1 MPGITPTAITPPP
14 SIPTQEPSKLG
25 LGKDQT
31 KPLDKDLEKHLGHV
45 QGKHKPE
52 AKNKPQPQHK
62 PEAKSKSAHQQQQ
75 PASSNPSN
83 DDSTKHSHHKHHH
96 KHAHQPAAAH

>member
-14 SIPTQEPSKLG
+14 SIPTHEPSKFG

-31 KPLDKDLEKHLGHV
+31 KPLDKDLEKHLGNV

-52 AKNKPQPQHK
+52 AKNKPEPQHK
-62 PEAKSKSAHQQQQ
+62 PEAKSKSEHQQQ
-75 PASSNPSN
+75 PPSSKPSD

-96 KHAHQPAAAH
+96 KHAHQPSAAH